1 MVKNQIKWSH
11 GCLQPVSHYQR
22 VVRQWWSWYFKKCRC
37 RRCWPQWNLWC
48 TTMENKSQGD
58 VGQTASIYLATH
70 VKLELCSPT
79 SLWGTTN
86 RTVCLQPSRA
96 SHVPWVQWIPEFV
109 VRPLRTRC
117 ACHRF
122 KIGLHYDYHLI
133 CHLFLAIVS
142 HCFFV
147 EHLQWLQ
154 QKSQE
159 ICHVLIGECGLTIL
173 NHGFHSA

>member
-1 MVKNQIKWSH
+1 
-11 GCLQPVSHYQR
+11 
-22 VVRQWWSWYFKKCRC
+22 
-37 RRCWPQWNLWC
+37 
-48 TTMENKSQGD
+48 MENKSQGD

-86 RTVCLQPSRA
+86 RMVCLQPSRA

-133 CHLFLAIVS
+133 CHLLLAIVS
-142 HCFFV
+142 HCFFCWTSTMATAKISGNLPCSYWRV
-147 EHLQWLQ
+147 WPHH
-154 QKSQE
+154 SQPW
-159 ICHVLIGECGLTIL
+159 IP
-173 NHGFHSA
+173 

>member
-1 MVKNQIKWSH
+1 
-11 GCLQPVSHYQR
+11 
-22 VVRQWWSWYFKKCRC
+22 
-37 RRCWPQWNLWC
+37 
-48 TTMENKSQGD
+48 MENKSQGD

-86 RTVCLQPSRA
+86 RMVCLQPSRA

-133 CHLFLAIVS
+133 CHLLLALFFLLNIYNGYSKNLRKSAMFLLESVASPFSTMDSIVPS
-142 HCFFV
+142 CF
-147 EHLQWLQ
+147 
-154 QKSQE
+154 KR
-159 ICHVLIGECGLTIL
+159 
-173 NHGFHSA
+173 